1 VETKRLLEDSIPFVK
16 HTIKQDQ
23 YLNIRDS
30 RISNE
35 ETIVSNPVNVN
46 DNPVK
51 TTNNEKTN
59 LNKLFETLE
68 LKINEMYITF
78 CEETGLNL
86 QPLAILKFQLNGR
99 VSNWTKNLHLK
110 VGLN

>member
-1 VETKRLLEDSIPFVK
+1 METKRLLEDSIPFVK

-35 ETIVSNPVNVN
+35 EAIVSINPVN